1 MKKTNDHPFAGYKL
15 SQINLLR
22 RQIMENKQEPKISTG
37 LAVHTNLV
45 AGDDGEP
52 PAYNLG
58 DITPIGGERGVMKY
72 FLDSV
77 DNVNVKPYSTVKY
90 VGKDC

>member
-1 MKKTNDHPFAGYKL
+1 MKKTNDHPSAGYKL

-37 LAVHTNLV
+37 LAVRTKLV

-58 DITPIGGERGVMKY
+58 DKGIDPIANIQKY

-77 DNVNVKPYSTVKY
+77 DNVNVKPDSGLKY